1 MKAILKVLTF
11 PIVLILD
18 LFTWICVGLI
28 SCSAILFKLASA
40 ILAIL
45 AVAVLITYSVQNGL
59 ILLTLAFLVSPLG
72 LPMIA
77 VWLLGGLQKISGS
90 IKAIQ
95 PSNSKETPVPS
106 GIGVVL

>member
-77 VWLLGGLQKISGS
+77 VWLLTGLQKISGS
-90 IKAIQ
+90 IKAI
-95 PSNSKETPVPS
+95 
-106 GIGVVL
+106 

>member
-18 LFTWICVGLI
+18 LFIWICVGLI

-90 IKAIQ
+90 IKAI
-95 PSNSKETPVPS
+95 
-106 GIGVVL
+106 

>member
-77 VWLLGGLQKISGS
+77 VWLLTGLQKISGS
-90 IKAIQ
+90 M
-95 PSNSKETPVPS
+95 
-106 GIGVVL
+106 

>member
-59 ILLTLAFLVSPLG
+59 ILLTLAFLISPLG

-77 VWLLGGLQKISGS
+77 VWLLSGLQKISGT
-90 IKAIQ
+90 IKAI
-95 PSNSKETPVPS
+95 
-106 GIGVVL
+106 

>member
-77 VWLLGGLQKISGS
+77 VWLLSGLQKISGS
-90 IKAIQ
+90 IKAM
-95 PSNSKETPVPS
+95 
-106 GIGVVL
+106 

>member
-59 ILLTLAFLVSPLG
+59 ILLTLAFLISPLG

-90 IKAIQ
+90 IKAI
-95 PSNSKETPVPS
+95 
-106 GIGVVL
+106 

>member
-45 AVAVLITYSVQNGL
+45 AMAVLITYSVQNGL
-59 ILLTLAFLVSPLG
+59 ILLTLAFLASPLG

-77 VWLLGGLQKISGS
+77 VWLLGGLQKISGTL
-90 IKAIQ
+90 K
-95 PSNSKETPVPS
+95 TM
-106 GIGVVL
+106 

>member
-59 ILLTLAFLVSPLG
+59 IILTLAFLVSPLG

-77 VWLLGGLQKISGS
+77 VWLLGGLQKISCTL
-90 IKAIQ
+90 K
-95 PSNSKETPVPS
+95 TM
-106 GIGVVL
+106 

>member
-77 VWLLGGLQKISGS
+77 VWLLGGLQKISGA
-90 IKAIQ
+90 IKA
-95 PSNSKETPVPS
+95 
-106 GIGVVL
+106 L

>member
-77 VWLLGGLQKISGS
+77 VWLLGGLQKISS
-90 IKAIQ
+90 AIKAM
-95 PSNSKETPVPS
+95 
-106 GIGVVL
+106 

>member
-59 ILLTLAFLVSPLG
+59 ILLVLAFLVSPLG

-77 VWLLGGLQKISGS
+77 VLLLGGLQKISGS
-90 IKAIQ
+90 IKAM
-95 PSNSKETPVPS
+95 
-106 GIGVVL
+106 

>member
-40 ILAIL
+40 ILTIL
-45 AVAVLITYSVQNGL
+45 ALAVLVTHSVQNGL

-77 VWLLGGLQKISGS
+77 VWLLGGLQKISGT
-90 IKAIQ
+90 IKA
-95 PSNSKETPVPS
+95 
-106 GIGVVL
+106 L

>member
-40 ILAIL
+40 FLAIL

-77 VWLLGGLQKISGS
+77 VWLLGCLQKISGS
-90 IKAIQ
+90 IKAI
-95 PSNSKETPVPS
+95 
-106 GIGVVL
+106 

>member
-28 SCSAILFKLASA
+28 SCSAILFKLAST

-77 VWLLGGLQKISGS
+77 VWLLGNLQKISGAL
-90 IKAIQ
+90 K
-95 PSNSKETPVPS
+95 TM
-106 GIGVVL
+106 

>member
-77 VWLLGGLQKISGS
+77 GWLLGGLQKISGS
-90 IKAIQ
+90 IKAI
-95 PSNSKETPVPS
+95 
-106 GIGVVL
+106 

>member
-72 LPMIA
+72 LPMVA
-77 VWLLGGLQKISGS
+77 VWLLGCLQKISGS
-90 IKAIQ
+90 IKAI
-95 PSNSKETPVPS
+95 
-106 GIGVVL
+106 

>member
-1 MKAILKVLTF
+1 MKAILKVLAF

-45 AVAVLITYSVQNGL
+45 ALAVLLTYSVQNRL

-77 VWLLGGLQKISGS
+77 V
-90 IKAIQ
+90 
-95 PSNSKETPVPS
+95 
-106 GIGVVL
+106 

>member
-1 MKAILKVLTF
+1 MKVILKVLTF

-59 ILLTLAFLVSPLG
+59 ILLILAFLVSPLG

-77 VWLLGGLQKISGS
+77 VWLLGGLQKISGT
-90 IKAIQ
+90 IKAM
-95 PSNSKETPVPS
+95 
-106 GIGVVL
+106 

>member
-59 ILLTLAFLVSPLG
+59 FLLTLAFLISPLG

-77 VWLLGGLQKISGS
+77 VWLLSGLQKISGT
-90 IKAIQ
+90 IKAI
-95 PSNSKETPVPS
+95 
-106 GIGVVL
+106 

>member
-1 MKAILKVLTF
+1 MKAILKALTF

-77 VWLLGGLQKISGS
+77 VCLLGSLQKISGAL
-90 IKAIQ
+90 K
-95 PSNSKETPVPS
+95 TM
-106 GIGVVL
+106 

>member
-77 VWLLGGLQKISGS
+77 VWLLGGLQKISGTL
-90 IKAIQ
+90 KRM
-95 PSNSKETPVPS
+95 
-106 GIGVVL
+106 

>member
-1 MKAILKVLTF
+1 MKTILKVLTF

-45 AVAVLITYSVQNGL
+45 ALAVLVTYSVQNGL

-72 LPMIA
+72 IPMIA
-77 VWLLGGLQKISGS
+77 VRLLGGLQKISGT
-90 IKAIQ
+90 IKAM
-95 PSNSKETPVPS
+95 
-106 GIGVVL
+106 

>member
-18 LFTWICVGLI
+18 LFTWFCVGLI

-90 IKAIQ
+90 IKAM
-95 PSNSKETPVPS
+95 
-106 GIGVVL
+106 

>member
-1 MKAILKVLTF
+1 MTTF

-45 AVAVLITYSVQNGL
+45 AVAVLITYTVQNGL

-77 VWLLGGLQKISGS
+77 VWLLTGLQKISGS
-90 IKAIQ
+90 IKAI
-95 PSNSKETPVPS
+95 
-106 GIGVVL
+106 

>member
-40 ILAIL
+40 ILTIL

-90 IKAIQ
+90 IK
-95 PSNSKETPVPS
+95 SM
-106 GIGVVL
+106 

>member
-45 AVAVLITYSVQNGL
+45 AVTVLITYSVQNGL

-90 IKAIQ
+90 IKAI
-95 PSNSKETPVPS
+95 
-106 GIGVVL
+106 

>member
-40 ILAIL
+40 ILVIL
-45 AVAVLITYSVQNGL
+45 GVAVLITYSVQNGL
-59 ILLTLAFLVSPLG
+59 ILLTLAFLLSPLG
-72 LPMIA
+72 LPMVA

-90 IKAIQ
+90 IKAI
-95 PSNSKETPVPS
+95 
-106 GIGVVL
+106 